1 MEQHGPVPP
10 KGTVALALKRQNR
23 RAYAARRRFHD
34 GQLLLAST
42 MKPWIPVQAFGR
54 LVQVGRLGGRVHMRL
69 LFDSDI
75 FQFTRSTANISFTGY
90 EWTQRR
96 WLPSPKANNKS
107 SAARPLAQQRA
118 QNSSAL
124 ILPAIIG
131 KSTMPVMM
139 LSTIV
144 VTTATA
150 VRWLPLLLLTRDNG
164 SCSVH
169 R

>member
-69 LFDSDI
+69 LFDSHI

-96 WLPSPKANNKS
+96 WLPSPRANNKS
-107 SAARPLAQQRA
+107 SAAGPLAQQRA

-131 KSTMPVMM
+131 KSTKV
-139 LSTIV
+139 LNL
-144 VTTATA
+144 
-150 VRWLPLLLLTRDNG
+150 R
-164 SCSVH
+164 
-169 R
+169 

>member
-69 LFDSDI
+69 LFDIHI

-139 LSTIV
+139 LSTK
-144 VTTATA
+144 T
-150 VRWLPLLLLTRDNG
+150 
-164 SCSVH
+164 SSVC
-169 R
+169 